1 MTKPI
6 QKTRGRV
13 LQWTLAVFATCMV
26 LAIVLLRSRQ
36 AVPIPADGPVPASV
50 TSPPPA
56 TEQIPAVHKQFDEK
70 SIRPLPIASTSPA
83 HEWTTEDATDLTVIE
98 KIARNPEEAVK
109 MIEENDRILR
119 RQLVYRKQTV
129 AKLLQDSRLSGEPVS
144 HFTLPGL
151 DGQELE
157 VEVISSD
164 LAPSGQTGTFHGRL
178 AGSPQSLVTLAFEF
192 GIEAYT
198 ILSPEDQI
206 YLQAD
211 PRESG
216 ELIVRS
222 FDPDKFMPF
231 QCGNPEHDH

>member
-1 MTKPI
+1 MTVTPGKAA
-6 QKTRGRV
+6 QSAASKT
-13 LQWTLAVFATCMV
+13 L
-26 LAIVLLRSRQ
+26 
-36 AVPIPADGPVPASV
+36 
-50 TSPPPA
+50 PA
-56 TEQIPAVHKQFDEK
+56 TPDAVAPDGVPL
-70 SIRPLPIASTSPA
+70 RPLPVSLTSRS
-83 HEWTTEDATDLTVIE
+83 HEWTSNDATDPKVIE

-109 MIEENDRILR
+109 MLEENDRILR
-119 RQLVYRKQTV
+119 RQLVYRTEPV
-129 AKLLQDSRLSGEPVS
+129 AKLLQQSRLSGKPVTR
-144 HFTLPGL
+144 FTLPGL

-178 AGSPQSLVTLAFEF
+178 AGCPQSLVTLAFEF

-198 ILSPEDQI
+198 ILSPENGVH
-206 YLQAD
+206 LQAD

-231 QCGNPEHDH
+231 QCGDRDHE